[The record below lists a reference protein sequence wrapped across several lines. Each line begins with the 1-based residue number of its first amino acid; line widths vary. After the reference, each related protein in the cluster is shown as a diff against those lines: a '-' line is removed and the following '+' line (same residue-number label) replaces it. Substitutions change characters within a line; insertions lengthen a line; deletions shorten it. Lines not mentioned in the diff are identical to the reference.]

1 MTLKRIL
8 EECYSLDFTRT
19 KFAFK
24 GGESHDDVET
34 FLRSIGEN
42 DIVIESL
49 TDEYPDLTI
58 DDIEVDDYSCMTRL
72 FVI

>member
-8 EECYSLDFTRT
+8 EECYSVDFTKT

-24 GGESHDDVET
+24 GGENHDDVDT

-42 DIVIESL
+42 EIVIESL
-49 TDEYPDLTI
+49 SDEHPYLEI
-58 DDIEVDDYSCMTRL
+58 DDIEVDDLSNRL
-72 FVI
+72 RIFVI